1 MDNVAKLRLT
11 PSIAQQRIRTISVVS
26 SNVILGTHAK
36 VRMVE
41 RGILRLDID
50 RTLRNGYIEGNPE
63 KTEEGEWKC
72 KMTLPIKGLRD
83 LGVVVI
89 LLHNGKLFVMT
100 VEWED
105 PR

>member
-1 MDNVAKLRLT
+1 MNNVAKLRLT
-11 PSIAQQRIRTISVVS
+11 PSVAQQRIRKISAES
-26 SNVILGTHAK
+26 SNVILSKHAK
-36 VRMVE
+36 ERMNE
-41 RGILRLDID
+41 RSILRADID
-50 RTLRNGYIEGNPE
+50 RTLRGGYIEGNPE
-63 KTEEGEWKC
+63 QTEEGDWKC

-89 LLHNGKLFVMT
+89 LLHSGKLFVMT